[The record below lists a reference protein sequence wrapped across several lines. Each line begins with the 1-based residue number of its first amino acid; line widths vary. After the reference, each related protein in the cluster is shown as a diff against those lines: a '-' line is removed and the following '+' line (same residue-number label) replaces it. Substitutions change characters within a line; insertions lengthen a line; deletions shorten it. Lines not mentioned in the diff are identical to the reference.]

1 MRFRDTKSWILSRE
15 IDFFIENRL
24 ANVVSHI
31 GEIQMPK
38 DFGKIMGFLSKDA
51 LEDFL
56 KGQGEDYSNLDKA
69 DQKILNKELNK
80 SATEL
85 IKRIYMNQS

>member
-1 MRFRDTKSWILSRE
+1 ML
-15 IDFFIENRL
+15 
-24 ANVVSHI
+24 
-31 GEIQMPK
+31 K

-56 KGQGEDYSNLDKA
+56 KEHGEDYSNLDKA